1 MARNDWLSK
10 SGLLLAVVVA
20 GVGGVVFLGW
30 WNRAAAPAASPTGAG
45 SAPGWEVRYNATLA
59 LARRG
64 SDKLRL
70 DVMEEMLDQDRQMQ
84 NFRTRPKNGP
94 ETIDE
99 RGACEA
105 IVGALDRLVELHR
118 QRPELDLSEVYPAVE
133 TLRRSPNPAVRARAE
148 RTLIALG
155 KK

>member
-20 GVGGVVFLGW
+20 GVAGIVFLGW
-30 WNRAAAPAASPTGAG
+30 WNHAAAPAASPTGAG

-64 SDKLRL
+64 SDKVRL
-70 DVMEEMLDQDRQMQ
+70 DVMEEMLDPDRQMQ

-94 ETIDE
+94 ETTDE

-105 IVGALDRLVELHR
+105 VVGALDRLVELHQ
-118 QRPELDLSEVYPAVE
+118 QRPGLDLSEVHPAVE
-133 TLRRSPNPAVRARAE
+133 KLRHSPNRAVQVRAE
-148 RTLIALG
+148 RTLIALR